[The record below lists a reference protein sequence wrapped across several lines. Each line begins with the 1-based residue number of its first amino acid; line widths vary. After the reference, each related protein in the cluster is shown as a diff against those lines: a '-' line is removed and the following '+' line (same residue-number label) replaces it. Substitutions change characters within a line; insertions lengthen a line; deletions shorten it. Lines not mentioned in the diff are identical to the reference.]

1 MTWYPF
7 DTWIV
12 IVGALAA
19 LACAL
24 PGCFLVL
31 RRMSLMGD
39 AISHAVLPGL
49 AIAFLVT
56 ASRASWPM
64 FVGAAAVGVLTA
76 ILSGWV
82 ERVGKV
88 EAQAALG
95 VVFTALFAV
104 GLILIRFAAD
114 HVDIDADCVLYG
126 EIELAPL
133 RTVSVLGFDIPQ
145 PALVNGGMLLINVLV
160 IGLLYKEMKIS
171 AFDPQ
176 LATTLGINATAMHYL
191 LMGLVAAT
199 VVAAFESVGSILV
212 IAMLIVPGA
221 VGHLL
226 SDRLSSMLGIAA
238 VVAVLSAVL
247 GHVGAITLPP
257 LAGFDDTRTAGMMVV
272 VAGGL
277 FVLAMSFGPRYGLV
291 SRAITQLGLGL
302 RIAQEDLL
310 ATLYRLEEQ
319 GDDRSTP
326 AAIRADQLRATLDL
340 DPLRHRLLLRRLH
353 RGQLVTRTDAGY
365 ALTDAGRSL
374 ARDLVRTHRLW
385 ETYLD
390 QYTGTPADHL
400 HLAAEQLEH
409 ATSPTMQQQLAERT
423 GSPATDPQGKTIP
436 SPPNDASR

>member
-1 MTWYPF
+1 MGWTHF

-12 IVGALAA
+12 IIGALAA

-24 PGCFLVL
+24 PGCYLVL

-64 FVGAAAVGVLTA
+64 FIGAAAVGMLTA
-76 ILSGWV
+76 LLSGWV
-82 ERVGKV
+82 ERFGKV

-95 VVFTALFAV
+95 VVFTALFAL
-104 GLILIRFAAD
+104 GLILIRMAAD
-114 HVDIDADCVLYG
+114 HVDLDADCVLYG

-133 RTVSVLGFDIPQ
+133 RTAAIAGANIPTA
-145 PALVNGGMLLINVLV
+145 ALVTGGMLLVNVLV
-160 IGLLYKEMKIS
+160 LGLLYKEMKIS

-176 LATTLGINATAMHYL
+176 LATTLGINASAMHYL

-199 VVAAFESVGSILV
+199 VVSAFESVGSILV

-221 VGHLL
+221 IGHLL
-226 SDRLSSMLGIAA
+226 SDRLSVMIGIAA
-238 VVAVLSAVL
+238 IVAVLSSVL

-257 LAGFDDTRTAGMMVV
+257 LIGFEDTRTAGMMVV
-272 VAGGL
+272 AAGGL
-277 FVLAMSFGPRYGLV
+277 FVLAMLFGPRYGLL

-302 RIAQEDLL
+302 RIAQEDML
-310 ATLYRLEEQ
+310 AMLYRLEEQ
-319 GDDRSTP
+319 GQQP
-326 AAIRADQLRATLDL
+326 AVVRADQLGATLDL
-340 DPLRHRLLLRRLH
+340 GPMRRRLLRHRLH
-353 RGQLVTRTDAGY
+353 RSGRVTRTAEGY
-365 ALTDAGRSL
+365 ALTDAGRSF

-390 QYTGTPADHL
+390 RYTGTPSDHL
-400 HLAAEQLEH
+400 HVAAEQLEH
-409 ATSPTMQQQLAERT
+409 ATSATLQRALAERT
-423 GSPATDPQGKTIP
+423 GSPPTDPQGKHIP
-436 SPPNDASR
+436 APRDDTGPRA